1 MTEFR
6 GERAAEGR
14 RFAVVASRFNES
26 ITAKLLAGA
35 LDCFASAGVEADG
48 VDVAWVPGAFELPI
62 AARRLAESGRYA
74 GIVCVGAVIRGETQH
89 HEIVGMQSAA
99 GIRAVTE
106 VTGVPVLLGVV
117 TTEDLAQARERAGGA
132 HGNRGWDAAAAAL
145 EVASLLD
152 RLPRRP

>member
-6 GERAAEGR
+6 GERAGAGR

-26 ITAKLLAGA
+26 ITGKLLAGA
-35 LDCFASAGVEADG
+35 LECFAEAGVEADAI
-48 VDVAWVPGAFELPI
+48 DVAWVPGAFELPI
-62 AARRLAESGRYA
+62 AARRLAETGRYA
-74 GIVCVGAVIRGETQH
+74 GVVCVGAVIRGETQH

-99 GIRAVTE
+99 GLRAVTE
-106 VTGVPVLLGVV
+106 ATGVPVLLGVV
-117 TTEDLAQARERAGGA
+117 TTEDLEQARARAGGA

-145 EVASLLD
+145 EMASLLD

>member
-6 GERAAEGR
+6 GARAAEGR
-14 RFAVVASRFNES
+14 RFAVVVSRFNES

-35 LDCFASAGVEADG
+35 LECFAASGAEADA

-62 AARRLAESGRYA
+62 AARRFAESGRYA
-74 GIVCVGAVIRGETQH
+74 AVVCVGAVVRGETRH
-89 HEIVGMQSAA
+89 DEIVGTQAAA
-99 GIRAVTE
+99 GIRAVSE
-106 VTGVPVLLGVV
+106 DTGVPVLLGVV
-117 TTEDLAQARERAGGA
+117 TTEDLEQARARAGGA

-145 EVASLLD
+145 EMASLLD